1 MMRKFRQRIL
11 STMMMSRKIKLTP
24 AKENSSVFPFTDR
37 ILTTLVRSTK
47 GGSAICV
54 RVRETFIAK

>member
-1 MMRKFRQRIL
+1 MQRIL
-11 STMMMSRKIKLTP
+11 STMMTSRKVKLTP
-24 AKENSSVFPFTDR
+24 ANENSSVV
-37 ILTTLVRSTK
+37 LTVPSQHWPSLIMSTK